1 MGRLKEL
8 VIVRGRNFDP
18 PDVEAIVEEHR
29 AVRADSSVVFGIYNA
44 ERGTDDV
51 IVIVESR
58 VEGDEQGA
66 LRQEIQASLQRMFG
80 FVAREIVVVRHG
92 AIPRTTSRKKQRSL
106 AAQWYG
112 DGRFAALRP
121 SSGPQDEGLE
131 RESQAPNSG

>member
-1 MGRLKEL
+1 MTA
-8 VIVRGRNFDP
+8 IWDP
-18 PDVEAIVEEHR
+18 
-29 AVRADSSVVFGIYNA
+29 A
-44 ERGTDDV
+44 ER
-51 IVIVESR
+51 E
-58 VEGDEQGA
+58 E
-66 LRQEIQASLQRMFG
+66 LRLSAVAR